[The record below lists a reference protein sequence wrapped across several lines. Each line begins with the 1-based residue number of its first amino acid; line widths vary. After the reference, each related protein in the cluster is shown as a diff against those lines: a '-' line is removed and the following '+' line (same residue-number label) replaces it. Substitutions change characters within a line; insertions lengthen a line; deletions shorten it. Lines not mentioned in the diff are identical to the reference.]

1 MWIEVEDLWKM
12 MRVVFVTAF
21 LTSSVL
27 SGNIIQNNNE
37 DPKGIWATQT
47 DSTVNCPNQ
56 TFYLQDSGLCLQW
69 QPTYVYSTQFQQ
81 LHGGRDYWVSTYVLS
96 FALSFSSRASKVKT
110 WIHSYPVRDYISQ
123 PPLQAGAAMG
133 LTYSQWSVSG
143 SDLFHLWAT
152 FLKGSCL
159 LSTALSPCA
168 DWTMDMGMEMGASL
182 MLLPRTAS

>member
-1 MWIEVEDLWKM
+1 

-47 DSTVNCPNQ
+47 ELSTVQIRCFICRRVACVFSDSLATFILYSFNRSMVAETTECPLMS
-56 TFYLQDSGLCLQW
+56 FLSLFLLAVEL
-69 QPTYVYSTQFQQ
+69 PRI
-81 LHGGRDYWVSTYVLS
+81 HG
-96 FALSFSSRASKVKT
+96 
-110 WIHSYPVRDYISQ
+110 YPVGDYISQ

-133 LTYSQWSVSG
+133 LTYGQWNVSG

-159 LSTALSPCA
+159 LSTTLSPCA

-182 MLLPRTAS
+182 MMPARTAP